1 MARGASHKDGRFCP
15 AFGHYD
21 RFTRRYSAIKNCVV
35 AYDHL
40 MGRREGA
47 VTPVDVVPS
56 PNPEVVRAV
65 SPVEVAIAAGG
76 PTRSMTSRRAVWAGV

>member
-40 MGRREGA
+40 TRRWAA
-47 VTPVDVVPS
+47 VK
-56 PNPEVVRAV
+56 AL
-65 SPVEVAIAAGG
+65 
-76 PTRSMTSRRAVWAGV
+76 